1 MAKFD
6 PVADQRAANAS
17 ALGHYEAFSG
27 HREKLTELA
36 LSRAPNA
43 GGGTLCVLG
52 AGNCFDLDVNRLAAA
67 YGEIHLVDIDVPA
80 LRGTVD
86 RHAPEVQ
93 AKLHVHGGVD
103 LSGLLDR
110 LDRWARGEITVEEL
124 TTHGDATARAV
135 AQQLG
140 RQFDVVL
147 SACVLSQMQLSV
159 VDGLGD
165 GHRLIP
171 VVSWTLT
178 VTHFLTLA
186 ALTRSG
192 GSALFATDITASPI
206 YPSLAGAAKEDGLT
220 LLNDAVRARKVFDF
234 AEPGRVEEMM
244 RDNPTLQAALG
255 WQLTDAWTW
264 DNGPHVTF
272 LVYAVVM
279 PRR

>member
-17 ALGHYEAFSG
+17 GLGHYEAFAG
-27 HREKLTELA
+27 HREKMTGLA
-36 LSRAPNA
+36 LSRAPEA
-43 GGGTLCVLG
+43 GTGTLCVLG
-52 AGNCFDLDVNRLAAA
+52 AGNCFDLDLDRLVAA

-80 LRGTVD
+80 LHGTVA
-86 RHAPEVQ
+86 RHSDDVQ
-93 AKLHVHGGVD
+93 AKLHLHGGVD
-103 LSGLLDR
+103 ISGLLDR
-110 LDRWARGEITVEEL
+110 LERWARGEVTLEEL
-124 TTHGDATARAV
+124 TTHGDDTACAV
-135 AQQLG
+135 AQRLG

-159 VDGLGD
+159 VNGLGD

-206 YPSLAGAAKEDGLT
+206 YPPLVGAATEDGLT
-220 LLNDAVRARKVFDF
+220 LLSDAVRTRKVFDF

-264 DNGPHVTF
+264 NNGPHVTF